1 MFKKLKII
9 LAVMFNENNAR
20 TLLGV
25 NESKISEPINPLS
38 KEEEDVVNNY
48 NYLHHKVDISVLKQW
63 VASTI
68 SNHFYNKIIESQKV
82 ALDMVRDI
90 YRYSDQEMLDF
101 TKSIEKSN
109 ESNRQLIS
117 QIVSDQI
124 EKINPSRQELANMM
138 MAENSLG
145 SVGLIYLQTAA
156 EFDAQIYKMTMD
168 LLSETKEIINN
179 NKSLSDSIKDGLTDT
194 GGGNIPYPPT
204 PPASPPTRSDTLV
217 YTAKESSLSSQRTAQ
232 LLAAAKNKKKD

>member
-9 LAVMFNENNAR
+9 LAVMFNEDNAR
-20 TLLGV
+20 ALLGAS
-25 NESKISEPINPLS
+25 ESEPINPLS
-38 KEEEDVVNNY
+38 REEEDIVSTY
-48 NYLHHKVDISVLKQW
+48 NYLHHKVDISVLRQW
-63 VASTI
+63 VTSTI
-68 SNHFYNKIIESQKV
+68 SDHFYSKIIESQKV

-109 ESNRQLIS
+109 ESNKQLIN
-117 QIVSDQI
+117 QIVSEQI
-124 EKINPSRQELANMM
+124 EKLNPSKKELANMM

-145 SVGLIYLQTAA
+145 PVGLIYLQTAA

-179 NKSLSDSIKDGLTDT
+179 NKSLSESIKDGLADT
-194 GGGNIPYPPT
+194 GGNIQYPPT
-204 PPASPPTRSDTLV
+204 PPASAPARSDTLV